1 MKNCPYCDEKIQD
14 EALLCQFCNSP
25 IEDEDEEEL
34 QWTIDEAIKEDETFS
49 YSDIEGKKENKSN
62 KSPSKSNKSPNFI
75 MTTEN
80 NKKDSETQTFKQLM
94 RSSRLIT
101 SRLIMQSSSFR
112 EEASEVSPIDKREEK
127 GSLKPCL
134 DCGKEIS
141 ESAPSCP
148 SCGRPNPTIE
158 IKKTGKLKFS
168 RKAEEQAMLVG
179 GQLSVCDS
187 FERLM
192 NGETVMLDLPIGKH
206 ILKYNLAQ
214 ASGTQ
219 EINIIKDKTLNIE
232 ASVGGLI
239 TPKII
244 FDNKYTS

>member
-1 MKNCPYCDEKIQD
+1 
-14 EALLCQFCNSP
+14 
-25 IEDEDEEEL
+25 
-34 QWTIDEAIKEDETFS
+34 
-49 YSDIEGKKENKSN
+49 
-62 KSPSKSNKSPNFI
+62 
-75 MTTEN
+75 MTSEN
-80 NKKDSETQTFKQLM
+80 NKKPYSPEFKQLM
-94 RSSRLIT
+94 RSSRLIK
-101 SRLIMQSSSFR
+101 SRLIKETSNLDDESKKDQQL
-112 EEASEVSPIDKREEK
+112 EESEEIR
-127 GSLKPCL
+127 SLKPCL
-134 DCGKEIS
+134 DCGRKIS

-158 IKKTGKLKFS
+158 INKTAKLKFT
-168 RKAEEQAMLVG
+168 RKAEQQAMLVG

-219 EINIIKDKTLNIE
+219 EINIIKDKTLNVE
-232 ASVGGLI
+232 ARGGGVI
-239 TPKII
+239 TAKII

>member
-1 MKNCPYCDEKIQD
+1 MT
-14 EALLCQFCNSP
+14 S
-25 IEDEDEEEL
+25 EDN
-34 QWTIDEAIKEDETFS
+34 IKYYAQE
-49 YSDIEGKKENKSN
+49 
-62 KSPSKSNKSPNFI
+62 
-75 MTTEN
+75 
-80 NKKDSETQTFKQLM
+80 FKQLM
-94 RSSRLIT
+94 RSSRLIK
-101 SRLIMQSSSFR
+101 SRFITQSVSLK
-112 EEASEVSPIDKREEK
+112 EEALEDEYLVESEGKS
-127 GSLKPCL
+127 SLKPCL

-141 ESAPSCP
+141 ESASSCP

-158 IKKTGKLKFS
+158 IKQIGKLKFS

-192 NGETVMLDLPIGKH
+192 NGETVMLDLPVGKH

-219 EINIIKDKTLNIE
+219 EINIIKDKILNVE

-239 TPKII
+239 IPKII
-244 FDNKYTS
+244 FEIKYLQA

>member
-1 MKNCPYCDEKIQD
+1 
-14 EALLCQFCNSP
+14 
-25 IEDEDEEEL
+25 
-34 QWTIDEAIKEDETFS
+34 
-49 YSDIEGKKENKSN
+49 
-62 KSPSKSNKSPNFI
+62 
-75 MTTEN
+75 MTSEN
-80 NKKDSETQTFKQLM
+80 NKKPYSPEFKQLM
-94 RSSRLIT
+94 RSSRLI
-101 SRLIMQSSSFR
+101 IQSSSFK
-112 EEASEVSPIDKREEK
+112 EEVSEVDPIDETEEK

-141 ESAPSCP
+141 EIAPSCP

-168 RKAEEQAMLVG
+168 RKAEEQAMLLG

-206 ILKYNLAQ
+206 NLKYNLAQ

-232 ASVGGLI
+232 ASIGGLI

-244 FDNKYTS
+244 FDIKYTS

>member
-1 MKNCPYCDEKIQD
+1 M
-14 EALLCQFCNSP
+14 
-25 IEDEDEEEL
+25 
-34 QWTIDEAIKEDETFS
+34 TI
-49 YSDIEGKKENKSN
+49 
-62 KSPSKSNKSPNFI
+62 
-75 MTTEN
+75 EN
-80 NKKDSETQTFKQLM
+80 NKKDSDMPTFKQLM

-101 SRLIMQSSSFR
+101 SRLIMQSSSFK
-112 EEASEVSPIDKREEK
+112 EEASEVNPIDETEEK

-168 RKAEEQAMLVG
+168 RKAQKQALLVG

-192 NGETVMLDLPIGKH
+192 NGESVMLDLPVGKH

-232 ASVGGLI
+232 ARGGGLI
-239 TPKII
+239 TAKII

>member
-1 MKNCPYCDEKIQD
+1 
-14 EALLCQFCNSP
+14 
-25 IEDEDEEEL
+25 
-34 QWTIDEAIKEDETFS
+34 
-49 YSDIEGKKENKSN
+49 
-62 KSPSKSNKSPNFI
+62 
-75 MTTEN
+75 MTSEN
-80 NKKDSETQTFKQLM
+80 NKKPYVPEFKQLM
-94 RSSRLIT
+94 RSSRLIK
-101 SRLIMQSSSFR
+101 SRLITQTSNLKDESKKDEHL
-112 EEASEVSPIDKREEK
+112 EESE
-127 GSLKPCL
+127 
-134 DCGKEIS
+134 
-141 ESAPSCP
+141 
-148 SCGRPNPTIE
+148 E

-168 RKAEEQAMLVG
+168 RKAEEQAMLLG

-232 ASVGGLI
+232 ASIGGLI

-244 FDNKYTS
+244 FDIKYTS